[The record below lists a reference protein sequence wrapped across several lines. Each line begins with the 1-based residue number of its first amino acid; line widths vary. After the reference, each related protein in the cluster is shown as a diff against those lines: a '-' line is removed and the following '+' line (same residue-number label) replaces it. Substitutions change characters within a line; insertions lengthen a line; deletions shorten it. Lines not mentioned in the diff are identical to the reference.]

1 MYKIFGSFLVILTL
15 LAGCFGSGGGG
26 GDGDNGVP
34 GTNADLSDLTLSAG
48 PLDQAFQASQT
59 VYTATVGFLAA
70 TTTVTPTTDDANATV
85 TVNEAVVISGTA
97 SGSISLNEGANK
109 ITVIVT
115 AEDGV
120 TTKTYTIGVTRQ
132 SADSFAQRAYGK
144 ASNADENDQFGFS
157 GALSGD
163 MLVVGAVGEGSSAIG
178 GEDDNTAP
186 GAGAVYVFTWDNGV
200 GSQQAYLKAS
210 NADAKDQFGYS
221 VALSGDTLVVGAV
234 GEGGDDNSK
243 PDAGAVY
250 VFTRDNDGEWVQQDL
265 LRASNADAK
274 DQFGFSVALSGDT
287 LVVGAVGEGGDDNSK
302 PDAGAVYVFT
312 RDNDGEW
319 VQQDLLR
326 ASNADAG
333 DLFGLVALSGD
344 TLAVGA
350 VGERSS
356 AIGGED
362 DNSALDAGAAY
373 VFVRSNNGVWVQQ
386 AYLKASNA
394 DAGDLF
400 GVVALSGDTL
410 AVGAVGEGSSAIG
423 GENDNSALD
432 AGAAYVFV
440 RNNNGVWVQQ
450 PYLKAFNA
458 DAGDL
463 FGFVAL
469 SGGTLAVGAIDEG
482 SSTILDPDD
491 NTAPGAGAG
500 YVFQ

>member
-1 MYKIFGSFLVILTL
+1 
-15 LAGCFGSGGGG
+15 
-26 GDGDNGVP
+26 
-34 GTNADLSDLTLSAG
+34 
-48 PLDQAFQASQT
+48 
-59 VYTATVGFLAA
+59 
-70 TTTVTPTTDDANATV
+70 
-85 TVNEAVVISGTA
+85 
-97 SGSISLNEGANK
+97 
-109 ITVIVT
+109 
-115 AEDGV
+115 
-120 TTKTYTIGVTRQ
+120 
-132 SADSFAQRAYGK
+132 
-144 ASNADENDQFGFS
+144 
-157 GALSGD
+157 
-163 MLVVGAVGEGSSAIG
+163 
-178 GEDDNTAP
+178 
-186 GAGAVYVFTWDNGV
+186 
-200 GSQQAYLKAS
+200 
-210 NADAKDQFGYS
+210 
-221 VALSGDTLVVGAV
+221 
-234 GEGGDDNSK
+234 
-243 PDAGAVY
+243 
-250 VFTRDNDGEWVQQDL
+250 
-265 LRASNADAK
+265 
-274 DQFGFSVALSGDT
+274 
-287 LVVGAVGEGGDDNSK
+287 
-302 PDAGAVYVFT
+302 
-312 RDNDGEW
+312 
-319 VQQDLLR
+319 LLR

-333 DLFGLVALSGD
+333 DQFGLVALSGD

-350 VGERSS
+350 VGEGSS
-356 AIGGED
+356 AIGGEN

-440 RNNNGVWVQQ
+440 RNNNGEWVQQ

-469 SGGTLAVGAIDEG
+469 SGGTLAVGAIGEG